1 MNIMRIEPQN
11 PDRNKIEK
19 LIEILKNG
27 GVILYPTDT
36 VYGIGANIFD
46 ENAVKKVYS
55 IKKRSYAKPLSVCV
69 SNIDEIEKI
78 AYLNSN
84 LRKFISKIFPGPFTV
99 ILEKKENVPDIITA
113 GSKKIGVRIPDSTL
127 CMELSKEFPIT
138 TTSANI
144 SGEKILESADH
155 ILRELGDVF
164 DAIIDASSVKNIKP
178 STVVDL
184 TGPKPKILRKG
195 SEMPF
200 Q

>member
-1 MNIMRIEPQN
+1 MNLMRIEPQN

-46 ENAVKKVYS
+46 ENAVKRVYS
-55 IKKRSYAKPLSVCV
+55 IKKRNYAKPLSVCV
-69 SNIDEIEKI
+69 SNVDEIDKI
-78 AYLNSN
+78 AYLNSD
-84 LRKFISKIFPGPFTV
+84 LRKFINKIFPGPFTV

-113 GSKKIGVRIPDSTL
+113 GSKKIGVRIPDSAL
-127 CMELSKEFPIT
+127 CIELSKEFPIT
-138 TTSANI
+138 TTSANL
-144 SGEKILESADH
+144 SGEEILESVEN

-164 DAIIDASSVKNIKP
+164 DAVIDAGSVKNALP

-184 TGPKPKILRKG
+184 TGSKPKILRKG
-195 SEMPF
+195 ADLPF
-200 Q
+200 